1 MFSVPNVYTKIVVI
15 FYTFCL
21 GYGFIDFVSEDA
33 ANEALQQIKETHPS
47 FTIKFAKFLSM
58 DSNLSGG

>member
-47 FTIKFAKFLSM
+47 FTIKFAKV
-58 DSNLSGG
+58 